1 MRRKTRV
8 WKRSAYLVEVGLE
21 VVNLLLVLEE
31 TGPVLLLEL
40 LLSEDQLNPAGRV
53 VDLALLGVDLGE
65 KVHLD
70 VVSGLLAL

>member
-1 MRRKTRV
+1 MRRKTIV

>member
-1 MRRKTRV
+1 V
-8 WKRSAYLVEVGLE
+8 YLVEVGLE

-40 LLSEDQLNPAGRV
+40 LLSEDQLNPTGRV

-70 VVSGLLAL
+70 VVSGLLALRVTGEFER

>member
-1 MRRKTRV
+1 V
-8 WKRSAYLVEVGLE
+8 YLVEVGLE